1 MPTDCLSGKI
11 NVLAAVVAGARL
23 ICPGLIRAPYP
34 IGSARAGLDD
44 VTSSVEPAIRVMS
57 ILSIMMGAGS
67 LDLIDWCKMV
77 AWVCG

>member
-44 VTSSVEPAIRVMS
+44 VTSRVEPAIRVMS
-57 ILSIMMGAGS
+57 IVLGAGS